1 MFFHFYQHIPVR
13 EDRECAFNLKKRTMG
28 TNIYLRKIV
37 SKEEIEETK
46 RKLKEIAD
54 DVKSIDDMRDVISF
68 LQDEY
73 DRYEK
78 EIHIC
83 KISYGWKLLF
93 QANKNLYECTWES
106 MTDYIRRAIDS
117 GEWEMIDEY
126 GDAYS
131 LDDLKEDLEKHKD
144 GFDHDSYAAYMRS
157 KGEYNDQGSI
167 EFISDGL
174 RWSQY
179 DFS

>member
-1 MFFHFYQHIPVR
+1 
-13 EDRECAFNLKKRTMG
+13 MG

-37 SKEEIEETK
+37 SKEEIEDTK
-46 RKLKEIAD
+46 RKLKYMAENVKIID
-54 DVKSIDDMRDVISF
+54 DVRGVIEF

-78 EIHIC
+78 DVHIC

-93 QANKNLYECTWES
+93 QANENLYECTWKA
-106 MTDYIRRAIDS
+106 MTDYIRQAIDS
-117 GEWEMIDEY
+117 GEWEMVDEY

-131 LDDLKEDLEKHKD
+131 LDDLKEDFEKHKD
-144 GFDHDSYAAYMRS
+144 GFDNDSYDAYLRS
-157 KGEYNDQGSI
+157 KGKRLSVKGRID
-167 EFISDGL
+167 FISDGL
-174 RWSQY
+174 RWSNH

>member
-1 MFFHFYQHIPVR
+1 
-13 EDRECAFNLKKRTMG
+13 MG

-37 SKEEIEETK
+37 SKEEIEDTK
-46 RKLKEIAD
+46 RKLKELAD
-54 DVKSIDDMRDVISF
+54 VVKSIDDFKDVISF
-68 LQDEY
+68 LQDECE
-73 DRYEK
+73 RQEK

-93 QANKNLYECTWES
+93 QANEHLYECTWNA
-106 MTDYIRRAIDS
+106 MTDYIRQAIDS

-126 GDAYS
+126 GNAYS
-131 LDDLKEDLEKHKD
+131 LDDLKEDLESHKD
-144 GFDHDSYAAYMRS
+144 GFDHYSFDAYMRS
-157 KGEYNDQGSI
+157 KGEYHNQGSI

-174 RWSQY
+174 RWSHY

>member
-1 MFFHFYQHIPVR
+1 
-13 EDRECAFNLKKRTMG
+13 MG

-37 SKEEIEETK
+37 SKKEMEETK
-46 RKLKEIAD
+46 RKLKEIAENLKIID
-54 DVKSIDDMRDVISF
+54 DVRVVIEF

-83 KISYGWKLLF
+83 KISLGWKLLF
-93 QANKNLYECTWES
+93 QANENLYECTWKA
-106 MTDYIRRAIDS
+106 MTDYIRQAIDS
-117 GEWEMIDEY
+117 GEWEMVDEY

-131 LDDLKEDLEKHKD
+131 LDDLKEDFEKHKD
-144 GFDHDSYAAYMRS
+144 GFDNDSYDAYLRS
-157 KGEYNDQGSI
+157 KGKRLSVKGRID
-167 EFISDGL
+167 FISDGL
-174 RWSQY
+174 RWSHY

>member
-1 MFFHFYQHIPVR
+1 
-13 EDRECAFNLKKRTMG
+13 MG
-28 TNIYLRKIV
+28 TNIYLRKIA
-37 SKEEIEETK
+37 SKEDIEETK
-46 RKLKEIAD
+46 RKLKEMAD
-54 DVKSIDDMRDVISF
+54 GVKSIDDMRDVISF

-93 QANKNLYECTWES
+93 QANEHLYDCTWES
-106 MTDYIRRAIDS
+106 MTDYIRQAIDS

-126 GDAYS
+126 GNAYS

-144 GFDHDSYAAYMRS
+144 GFDHDSYYAYLRM
-157 KGEYNDQGSI
+157 KGEYHDQGSI

-174 RWSQY
+174 RWSHY

>member
-1 MFFHFYQHIPVR
+1 
-13 EDRECAFNLKKRTMG
+13 MG

-46 RKLKEIAD
+46 RKLKEMAD

-68 LQDEY
+68 LQVECDGH
-73 DRYEK
+73 EK
-78 EIHIC
+78 DIHIC

-93 QANKNLYECTWES
+93 QANENLYECTWKA

-117 GEWEMIDEY
+117 GDWEMIDEY
-126 GDAYS
+126 GNAYS
-131 LDDLKEDLEKHKD
+131 LDDLKDDLDSHKD
-144 GFDHDSYAAYMRS
+144 GFDHDSYVERIRKLGDFPDY
-157 KGEYNDQGSI
+157 GSI

-174 RWSQY
+174 RWSHY

>member
-1 MFFHFYQHIPVR
+1 
-13 EDRECAFNLKKRTMG
+13 MG

-46 RKLKEIAD
+46 RKLKEMAD
-54 DVKSIDDMRDVISF
+54 GVKSIDNLDDIISF
-68 LQDEY
+68 LQEECDG
-73 DRYEK
+73 YEE

-83 KISYGWKLLF
+83 KISYGWQLLF
-93 QANKNLYECTWES
+93 QANEHLYACTWES
-106 MTDYIRRAIDS
+106 MTNYIRRAIDS
-117 GEWEMIDEY
+117 GDWEMLDEY
-126 GDAYS
+126 GNAYS

-144 GFDHDSYAAYMRS
+144 GFNHDSYVERMR
-157 KGEYNDQGSI
+157 KIGNYPYDDGI

-174 RWSQY
+174 RWSHY

>member
-1 MFFHFYQHIPVR
+1 
-13 EDRECAFNLKKRTMG
+13 MG

-37 SKEEIEETK
+37 SKEEIEDTK
-46 RKLKEIAD
+46 RKLKYMAENVKIID
-54 DVKSIDDMRDVISF
+54 DVRGVIEF

-78 EIHIC
+78 DVHIC

-93 QANKNLYECTWES
+93 QANEHLYECTWKA
-106 MTDYIRRAIDS
+106 MTDYIRQAIDS

-126 GDAYS
+126 GNAYS
-131 LDDLKEDLEKHKD
+131 LDDLKEDFEKHKD
-144 GFDHDSYAAYMRS
+144 GFDNDSYDAYLRS
-157 KGEYNDQGSI
+157 KGKRLSVKGRID
-167 EFISDGL
+167 FISDGL
-174 RWSQY
+174 RWSHY

>member
-1 MFFHFYQHIPVR
+1 
-13 EDRECAFNLKKRTMG
+13 MG

-37 SKEEIEETK
+37 SKKEMEDTK
-46 RKLKEIAD
+46 RKLKDMAD
-54 DVKSIDDMRDVISF
+54 GVKSIDDMRDVISF

-78 EIHIC
+78 DVHIC

-93 QANKNLYECTWES
+93 QANENLYDCTWES
-106 MTDYIRRAIDS
+106 MTDYIRQATDS

-126 GDAYS
+126 GNAYS
-131 LDDLKEDLEKHKD
+131 LDDLKADLESHND
-144 GFDHDSYAAYMRS
+144 GFDHDSYVECMR
-157 KGEYNDQGSI
+157 KIGKYPNDGGI

-174 RWSQY
+174 RWSNY

>member
-1 MFFHFYQHIPVR
+1 
-13 EDRECAFNLKKRTMG
+13 MG

-46 RKLKEIAD
+46 RKLKEMAD
-54 DVKSIDDMRDVISF
+54 GVKSIDDLKDVISF
-68 LQDEY
+68 LQDECE
-73 DRYEK
+73 RQEK

-83 KISYGWKLLF
+83 KISYGWQLLF
-93 QANKNLYECTWES
+93 QANENLYDCTWES
-106 MTDYIRRAIDS
+106 MTDYIRQAIDS

-126 GDAYS
+126 GNAYS

-144 GFDHDSYAAYMRS
+144 GFDHDSYVERMR
-157 KGEYNDQGSI
+157 KLGDFPDYGGI
-167 EFISDGL
+167 EFISDGF
-174 RWSQY
+174 RWSHY

>member
-1 MFFHFYQHIPVR
+1 
-13 EDRECAFNLKKRTMG
+13 MG

-46 RKLKEIAD
+46 RKLKYMTENVKIID
-54 DVKSIDDMRDVISF
+54 DVRGVITF

-78 EIHIC
+78 DVHIC
-83 KISYGWKLLF
+83 KISYGWQLLF
-93 QANKNLYECTWES
+93 QANENLYDCTWES
-106 MTDYIRRAIDS
+106 MTDYIRQAIDS
-117 GEWEMIDEY
+117 GEWEMVDEY

-131 LDDLKEDLEKHKD
+131 LDDLNEDFESHKD
-144 GFDHDSYAAYMRS
+144 GFDHDSYVERMR
-157 KGEYNDQGSI
+157 KIGNYPYDERID
-167 EFISDGL
+167 FISDGL
-174 RWSQY
+174 RWSHY

>member
-1 MFFHFYQHIPVR
+1 
-13 EDRECAFNLKKRTMG
+13 MG

-46 RKLKEIAD
+46 RKLKDMAD
-54 DVKSIDDMRDVISF
+54 GVKSIDDIRDVISF
-68 LQDEY
+68 LQVECEGHDK
-73 DRYEK
+73 D
-78 EIHIC
+78 IHIC

-93 QANKNLYECTWES
+93 QANENLYECTWKA
-106 MTDYIRRAIDS
+106 MTDYIRQAIDS

-126 GDAYS
+126 GNAYS
-131 LDDLKEDLEKHKD
+131 LDDLKEDLDKHKD
-144 GFDHDSYAAYMRS
+144 GFDHDSYVERIRKLGDFPDY
-157 KGEYNDQGSI
+157 GSI

-174 RWSQY
+174 RWSDY

>member
-1 MFFHFYQHIPVR
+1 
-13 EDRECAFNLKKRTMG
+13 MG

-46 RKLKEIAD
+46 RKLKEMAD
-54 DVKSIDDMRDVISF
+54 GVKSIDDLEDVISF
-68 LQDEY
+68 LQVECDGH
-73 DRYEK
+73 EK
-78 EIHIC
+78 DIHVC
-83 KISYGWKLLF
+83 KISYGWQLLF
-93 QANKNLYECTWES
+93 QANENLYECTWKA
-106 MTDYIRRAIDS
+106 MTDYIRQAIDS

-126 GDAYS
+126 GNAYS

-144 GFDHDSYAAYMRS
+144 GFDHYSYVERMRNI
-157 KGEYNDQGSI
+157 GEFPNDGGI

-174 RWSQY
+174 RWSDY

>member
-1 MFFHFYQHIPVR
+1 
-13 EDRECAFNLKKRTMG
+13 MG

-46 RKLKEIAD
+46 RKLKEMAD
-54 DVKSIDDMRDVISF
+54 DVKSIDDLEDVISF
-68 LQDEY
+68 LQVECESH
-73 DRYEK
+73 EK
-78 EIHIC
+78 DIHIC

-93 QANKNLYECTWES
+93 QANENLYECTWES

-144 GFDHDSYAAYMRS
+144 GFDNDSYDAYLRS
-157 KGEYNDQGSI
+157 KGKRLSVKGRID
-167 EFISDGL
+167 FISDGL
-174 RWSQY
+174 RWSHY

>member
-1 MFFHFYQHIPVR
+1 
-13 EDRECAFNLKKRTMG
+13 MG
-28 TNIYLRKIV
+28 TNIYLRKII

-46 RKLKEIAD
+46 RKLKYMTENVKIID
-54 DVKSIDDMRDVISF
+54 DVWGVITF

-73 DRYEK
+73 YRYEK
-78 EIHIC
+78 DVHIC
-83 KISYGWKLLF
+83 KISYGWQLLF
-93 QANKNLYECTWES
+93 QANENLYECTWES
-106 MTDYIRRAIDS
+106 MTDYIRQAIDS
-117 GEWEMIDEY
+117 GKWEMIDEY

-131 LDDLKEDLEKHKD
+131 LEDLNEDLEKHKD

-174 RWSQY
+174 RWSDY
-179 DFS
+179 NFS